1 MDVQGAIEII
11 SSSTVSGTVST
22 QDSNIKT
29 TGKINVQN

>member
-29 TGKINVQN
+29 TGNVEIRN